1 MRSPIKRDKLPESI
15 ADEIRDAIERTG
27 IRPISV
33 AVGISRHGLMSVLA
47 GMSTPAHTMYVAT
60 RWQERKS
67 DILASIPR
75 DSLESAKLTTEEF
88 NEWIQSFMA

>member
-67 DILASIPR
+67 DILASIQG
-75 DSLESAKLTTEEF
+75 SEV
-88 NEWIQSFMA
+88 